1 MNEVF
6 IDSSIIVAH
15 CMVGNKSFERLLE
28 LYKLCT
34 SPNVIEEAFYKCLY
48 LKTESIE
55 GKGEKYLLRDDYIRK
70 KKHYEEIVD
79 YFNVLIRE
87 LVEAESLKVLP
98 ITDKIVLH
106 SIEVSW
112 EYSLLPND
120 ALIAATCKHYGIR
133 KIATFD
139 EDFKRVDFLEVL
151 EL

>member
-1 MNEVF
+1 
-6 IDSSIIVAH
+6 
-15 CMVGNKSFERLLE
+15 G
-28 LYKLCT
+28 
-34 SPNVIEEAFYKCLY
+34 
-48 LKTESIE
+48 
-55 GKGEKYLLRDDYIRK
+55 KYLLRDDYIRK
-70 KKHYEEIVD
+70 KEYYEEIVD

-98 ITDKIVLH
+98 ITDEIVLH

-112 EYSLLPND
+112 KYSLLPND